1 MLGGWG
7 WALPKSGLCSDPP
20 HEVLIPLKPS
30 PLGFTLHLTNHSVLF
45 MGWEGEGGDMGNCP
59 LLIFHASFFLFG
71 WRGGGG
77 WSKETALKFLTCSFL
92 KSSQE
97 HLTSSPYSL
106 TNVVLISPIQT
117 GPKGRNSILQNKT
130 FYFE

>member
-71 WRGGGG
+71 WRGGGWVVKG
-77 WSKETALKFLTCSFL
+77 D
-92 KSSQE
+92 SSQVPDMFLFKE
-97 HLTSSPYSL
+97 FPRAPH
-106 TNVVLISPIQT
+106 
-117 GPKGRNSILQNKT
+117 
-130 FYFE
+130 F